1 MNVASHLNQV
11 APYVSMT
18 RNTKAKKF
26 GGSRSRLNHK
36 VNEGNVQEAPDPFK
50 QRIHEER
57 PRAPQRPPQTPFN
70 GRRGQ
75 NVSKS
80 EYQQLSRLNRSV
92 LMNAAEL
99 GALTLW
105 YRMRYSEILRAELE
119 VWRNSAFGRSRK
131 NFPGC
136 IPDDDLAYD
145 MRVAMRDHFFD
156 TNFSGAV
163 TRQVVARSRKG
174 LKEGAVQQPE
184 VHSQLNGA
192 NGETTGSDD
201 VERMSHG
208 IFPVP
213 FVNSFSTGVSMEE
226 VFSEMRVL
234 SVAGVRYLLTKYA
247 TAKDY
252 CVGFLA
258 HPLECCE
265 VCRHGASMNS
275 AALEESIS
283 RLDDPFYH
291 HIPCP
296 CDCNAIVAETPECVL
311 PRGGYY
317 DLIRRAMDNRSH
329 SLNHATSQLNG
340 SHGEYTESDDV
351 KKTGQQAGLLAK
363 LANIERRLASVML
376 NSTRKGRQRKSGK
389 AKTGGRGGGRRAGSG
404 GGGARPMRGNID
416 RNKTGGTVSNFGAL
430 AKLHPHTQKYMIALA
445 NPHSESA
452 IGVGDV
458 IRAHN
463 SRKADGRT
471 TFVVAPTATECI
483 MLFICPAVAND
494 DACIMEV
501 KCTDTDTGTYNGTT
515 AGAGTRK
522 RIAIPDLPYANA
534 QIGPE
539 GAGVDGA
546 VSGKVVCL
554 GLKLTA
560 IGAALNRGGEA
571 FWYESDNHS
580 SIIPTGSTNFAT
592 AYASVTG
599 KRTCRRVDLARDQA
613 HEFTV
618 TPHVSAEHEFPIG
631 SNKNLFPH
639 SYRYPYSQQGFAF
652 STLGSID
659 DGAPVACLIIPAQ
672 ANVSYRVEVKIHCE
686 YIGGTAKQSATM
698 THSDPEIGRTIADS
712 VIKVK
717 QTQHLTPHNSCV
729 GDVFKTVMTELGSKA
744 LQGGVNMLKKEMA
757 NPELLSSAASAVGAL
772 LM

>member
-1 MNVASHLNQV
+1 MNVASHPNQV
-11 APYVSMT
+11 ALYVFMT
-18 RNTKAKKF
+18 RTTKSRKF

-36 VNEGNVQEAPDPFK
+36 VNEGNVESAPDPFK
-50 QRIHEER
+50 ERVREER
-57 PRAPQRPPQTPFN
+57 PRPPPRKPQTPFN

-75 NVSKS
+75 NVSKN
-80 EYQQLSRLNRSV
+80 EYQQLRRLNRSI
-92 LMNAAEL
+92 LANAADI

-105 YRMRYSEILRAELE
+105 YKMRYSGILRAELE
-119 VWRNSAFGRSRK
+119 IWRISAMGRSRK

-163 TRQVVARSRKG
+163 NRQVVARSRKD
-174 LKEGAVQQPE
+174 LKVPKEKQPE
-184 VHSQLNGA
+184 VASDLNGN
-192 NGETTGSDD
+192 NGEATDSDD
-201 VERMSHG
+201 VEKMSHG
-208 IFPVP
+208 LFPVP
-213 FVNSFSTGVSMEE
+213 FITSFSSGVSMEE
-226 VFSEMRVL
+226 VFSEIRVL
-234 SVAGVRYLLTKYA
+234 SVAGIRYLITKYA
-247 TAKDY
+247 TSKDY

-265 VCRHGASMNS
+265 VCRHGVALNA
-275 AALEESIS
+275 AALEESIT

-291 HIPCP
+291 HVPC
-296 CDCNAIVAETPECVL
+296 CLDCQPIVAETPECIL
-311 PRGGYY
+311 PKSGYY
-317 DLIRRAMDNRSH
+317 DLIRRAIEDRKY
-329 SLNHATSQLNG
+329 SLNHPSSQLNG

-351 KKTGQQAGLLAK
+351 KKAGNQTNLLSK
-363 LANIERRLASVML
+363 LASVERRLASVML
-376 NSTRKGRQRKSGK
+376 NSTKKGRQRKASK
-389 AKTGGRGGGRRAGSG
+389 PKTGGRNRSGGAGRAGGGVRSL
-404 GGGARPMRGNID
+404 RGNID
-416 RNKTGGTVSNFGAL
+416 RAKTGSTVSNFGPL

-458 IRAHN
+458 VRAHN

-471 TFVVAPTATECI
+471 TFVVAPTATQCV

-494 DACIMEV
+494 DPSIMQV
-501 KCTDTDTGTYNGTT
+501 VCTDADIGTYNGTV
-515 AGAGTRK
+515 AGAGSRTR
-522 RIAIPDLPYANA
+522 IVIHDLPYQVA

-546 VSGKVVCL
+546 VSGKVVCM

-580 SIIPTGSTNFAT
+580 SIIPTGATTFAT
-592 AYASVTG
+592 AYTSVTG

-618 TPHVSAEHEFPIG
+618 TPHTSAEHEFPIG
-631 SNKNLFPH
+631 SNKNFFPN
-639 SYRYPYSQQGFAF
+639 SFRYPYSQQGFAF
-652 STLGSID
+652 STAGSID
-659 DGAPVACLIIPAQ
+659 DGAPVACLVIPAQ

-686 YIGGTAKQSATM
+686 YIGGSAKQSATM

-729 GDVFKTVMTELGSKA
+729 ADVFKTVMSELGSKA